1 MASTRHEIYTRAQ
14 SADDTIAPTNAKT
27 DNENLQN
34 REYYFGRGDLNELYC
49 CQMAGVLRILEIT
62 IGLLIVSSIVSVY
75 GPGPF
80 KGILFGQTFLLIF
93 AGIAV
98 CFSFIF
104 LVVFL
109 FQLHLTHLDFWPW
122 KISDFMFSMTACP
135 SYIILGFI
143 EAYYSTGAWS
153 NNCNDI
159 GSDGIIHNHCRTIFE
174 WVFASLLSFLNGF
187 LYGISAFLTRRNQY
201 N

>member
-1 MASTRHEIYTRAQ
+1 MTSTRQEMYTRAQ
-14 SADDTIAPTNAKT
+14 PIDATVETTTTKI
-27 DNENLQN
+27 DNGHLMN
-34 REYYFGRGDLNELYC
+34 REYYFGRGRLNKNYC
-49 CQMAGVLRILEIT
+49 CQMAGILRTLEI
-62 IGLLIVSSIVSVY
+62 IVGLLIISSIVSVY

-104 LVVFL
+104 LIVFL
-109 FQLHLTHLDFWPW
+109 FELHETHLDFWPW
-122 KISDFMFSMTACP
+122 KISDFMFSMTAST

-143 EAYYSTGAWS
+143 EAYYSTGAWA

-159 GSDGIIHNHCRTIFE
+159 GADGIIHHHCRTIYE
-174 WVFASLLSFLNGF
+174 WVFASLLSFFNGF
-187 LYGISAFLTRRNQY
+187 LYGISAFLAHRNQY
-201 N
+201 S